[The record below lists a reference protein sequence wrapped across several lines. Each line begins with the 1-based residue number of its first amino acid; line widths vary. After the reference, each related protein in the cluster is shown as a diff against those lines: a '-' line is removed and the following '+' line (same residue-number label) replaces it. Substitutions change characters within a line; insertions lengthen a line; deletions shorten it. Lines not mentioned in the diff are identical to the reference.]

1 MTYDPWM
8 KFQGM
13 RLDKL
18 QDEIRSMNEKRF
30 CMRPGSRVYQQL
42 SQMIQMAQGIAYEK
56 QMIESHNHREKDKPK
71 DEVINIGEIHEEVY
85 TPDYSNEELL
95 NILVQE
101 YREDPK
107 K

>member
-1 MTYDPWM
+1 MSFDPWT

-18 QDEIRSMNEKRF
+18 QEEIRSMNERRF
-30 CMRPGSRVYQQL
+30 RMRPGSQVYQQL
-42 SQMIQMAQGIAYEK
+42 GQMIQMAQSIAQEK
-56 QMIESHNHREKDKPK
+56 QMIETHRQRQKEKPSS
-71 DEVINIGEIHEEVY
+71 EVIDIGEITEETY
-85 TPDYSNEELL
+85 TPDYSREELL

-101 YREDPK
+101 YKEDPK